1 MAITGSVYTPGS
13 GGTGNA
19 WVNEVWA
26 NLIDREAYELAV
38 IYPLIK
44 EYPSLHG
51 KLHIPKH
58 AALSASTIS
67 GTTDMSGFGLTFS
80 ANTEVEKTITPSTV
94 NLNVSVNANQIAR
107 MMVDP
112 QDTLRTSID
121 MSIAQN
127 IDQGVATLFQALSTN
142 ISGSYAAP
150 LDKSAILEAKSKVKA
165 GAKEYASDQIN
176 FCYHHLQ
183 DDSVMSIG
191 DFVQAYVRGDA
202 QNPAVG
208 GKIIES
214 FGIRFYSTGN
224 IRNAGGG
231 FNNCMFISRAFGIS
245 FNQKPTVKA
254 QEDGLAT
261 WLLGWADY
269 GTDTVRDGYAALLKS
284 NAA

>member
-1 MAITGSVYTPGS
+1 MAVYAPGDTGLR
-13 GGTGNA
+13 

-26 NLIDREAYELAV
+26 RMIDREAYELAV
-38 IYPLIK
+38 IYPLVK
-44 EYPSLHG
+44 KYEPLHG
-51 KLHIPKH
+51 KLHVPKH
-58 AALSASTIS
+58 AAFSASTIA
-67 GTTDMSGFGLTFS
+67 GTVDMSGAGLTFS
-80 ANTEVEKTITPSTV
+80 ANTEVEFTTTPSTV

-107 MMVDP
+107 MLVDP

-127 IDQGVATLFQALSTN
+127 IDQAVATLFQSLTTN

-150 LDKSAILEAKSKVKA
+150 LDKSAILEARSKVKA
-165 GAKEYASDQIN
+165 GAKEYASNQIN

-191 DFVQAYVRGDA
+191 DFVQAYVRGDS

-224 IRNAGGG
+224 IRTAGGG
-231 FNNCMFISRAFGIS
+231 FNNCMFIERAFGIS
-245 FNQKPTVKA
+245 FNQEPTVKA

-269 GTDTVRDGYAALLKS
+269 GTGTVRDGYATLLKS
-284 NAA
+284 NAS